1 MAPSKKKISAICSEF
16 RKHFQSKPPGKVF
29 RLHSW
34 CVPPEGGIQLD
45 TFQESSKIL
54 CSVSR
59 EAMWEKPI
67 TFNEGFCLLCCA
79 CYWDLSII
87 ITLCNEQ
94 NQPSE
99 NEISPDHLS
108 RVLIWTPS
116 CRGVLLSMNTC
127 HPESHKSE
135 WERRQPSSV
144 ASAKGS
150 FLLHTES
157 PHHTFT
163 QVGLR
168 VLPATASVGQQC
180 L

>member
-108 RVLIWTPS
+108 QVLIWTPS

-127 HPESHKSE
+127 HPERATNLSGNGGSLQV
-135 WERRQPSSV
+135 WQVLRAASS
-144 ASAKGS
+144 
-150 FLLHTES
+150 
-157 PHHTFT
+157 FT
-163 QVGLR
+163 QS
-168 VLPATASVGQQC
+168 LPTTP
-180 L
+180 LPR